1 MVSFRQ
7 QSLTSPF
14 PSHCL
19 PSSDV
24 DLEFEMFTLKVLL
37 RRCLYDVHVRYLFTG
52 NPLLSCMYVCVYV
65 CMYVCIYIRMYV
77 CMYGVYTN
85 MHTHKHTDTRTYTH
99 THTHTHI
106 QGFTHRDSG
115 FSNQDSSAVTVLT
128 IDHDS
133 DHDFIFPGHL
143 SVQIPGPVKP
153 RA

>member
-1 MVSFRQ
+1 MSTSVTS
-7 QSLTSPF
+7 SLAIHC
-14 PSHCL
+14 SH
-19 PSSDV
+19 V
-24 DLEFEMFTLKVLL
+24 
-37 RRCLYDVHVRYLFTG
+37 
-52 NPLLSCMYVCVYV
+52 CMCVCMYV

-115 FSNQDSSAVTVLT
+115 FSNQDSSAAVTVLT